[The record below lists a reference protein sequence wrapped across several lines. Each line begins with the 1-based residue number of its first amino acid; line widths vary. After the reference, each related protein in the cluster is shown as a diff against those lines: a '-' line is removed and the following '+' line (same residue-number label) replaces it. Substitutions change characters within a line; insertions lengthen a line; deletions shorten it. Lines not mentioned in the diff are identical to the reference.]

1 MKITRRKNSQELVI
15 DVIEGSE
22 GIKVK
27 DNNQVSDFTKDIGII
42 YLDGNGDSLDVC
54 NGRRVGLKN

>member
-1 MKITRRKNSQELVI
+1 MNSQELVI

-27 DNNQVSDFTKDIGII
+27 NNIQVSDLACKKILALFIQM
-42 YLDGNGDSLDVC
+42 GNGGSLNVC
-54 NGRRVGLKN
+54 NGRRVGLKKKN